1 MMRRFQLRISLAAV
15 FLLAAMAV
23 AVPLRAQFRADSTP
37 VRTSRAPLLQLS
49 GPRAE
54 WQRVLQLRGKASADN
69 WLLRS
74 ASSIAPVADD
84 STSLSEPRYHVIDP
98 VGELSWN
105 SALPGTLDRGAYW
118 SGRGSSLWITG
129 GAELRAGRLI
139 IRAIPE
145 ISYTQNRS
153 FPILR
158 GDPVRHSYSSPW
170 HSGTWSA
177 DLPLRFGSEPITRLS
192 PGQSM
197 IGVVAGPVQFGA
209 STEDQWW
216 GPGVR
221 NALVLSDNAG
231 WIPHL
236 FLRTA
241 RPLRSALGDVEARW
255 ITGVLTE
262 SLYFDE
268 DTENDLRSLSG
279 VVATLRPRG
288 VPDLTVGVA
297 RTVYAEVSGAFPAM
311 GHGADALFRWNRL
324 GEAPDS
330 GERGVDHL
338 MSVFGRWI
346 FPAAGAEVYG
356 EWARMQT
363 PRSLREL
370 LVAPQRSQ
378 GWTAGLLWT
387 HERSHGIVTAQAEVT
402 TLEQT
407 PSDRD
412 PFQSFY
418 TSRAVPQGYTQRGQ
432 VLGAAIGPGAS
443 SQWLAIDYFA
453 SRWRAGA
460 FTTRVRWEN
469 DVYYRQVTGVAY
481 FAHDVST
488 HVGLRGGA
496 TAWGV
501 DVDLEIA
508 RELRRNYLFQN
519 VDYGYGA
526 DPSFDVRN
534 TALRL
539 RVAPTR
545 WRR

>member
-1 MMRRFQLRISLAAV
+1 MMRLFQLRNSLAAV
-15 FLLAAMAV
+15 LVLAA
-23 AVPLRAQFRADSTP
+23 VPVDAQRRADSTSI
-37 VRTSRAPLLQLS
+37 RTSRTAPLQLS
-49 GPRAE
+49 GPHAE
-54 WQRVLQLRGKASADN
+54 WQRVLQLRGSASADR
-69 WLLRS
+69 WMLRA
-74 ASSIAPVADD
+74 ASTMIPHADD
-84 STSLSEPRYHVIDP
+84 SSTITAPRYRLVDP
-98 VGELSWN
+98 VGEASWS
-105 SALPGTLDRGAYW
+105 SALPGTLDRGAFW
-118 SGRGSSLWITG
+118 SGRGSSIWITG
-129 GAELRAGRLI
+129 GAEVRAGRLML
-139 IRAIPE
+139 RAIPE
-145 ISYTQNRS
+145 ISYTQNGS

-158 GDPVRHSYSSPW
+158 GADPVRHSYSSPW

-177 DLPLRFGSEPITRLS
+177 DLPLRFGSEPITRVS

-197 IGVVAGPVQFGA
+197 IGVSTGPVQFGA

-236 FLRTA
+236 YLRTS

-255 ITGVLTE
+255 IAGALTE
-262 SLYFDE
+262 SLYFDDE
-268 DTENDLRSLSG
+268 TSNDVRSLSG

-288 VPDLTVGVA
+288 VRDLTIGVA
-297 RTVYAEVSGAFPAM
+297 RTVYAQVAGAGSAI
-311 GHGADALFRWNRL
+311 GHGADALFRWNRI
-324 GEAPDS
+324 GEPADS
-330 GERGVDHL
+330 GERGVDQM
-338 MSVFGRWI
+338 MSVFGRWM
-346 FPAAGAEVYG
+346 FPAAGAEIYG

-378 GWTAGLLWT
+378 GWTAGLLWS
-387 HERSHGIVTAQAEVT
+387 RAQSDGIITAHAEVT

-412 PFQSFY
+412 VFQSFY

-443 SQWLAIDYFA
+443 SQWLAIDYHA
-453 SRWRAGA
+453 SRWRAGVI
-460 FTTRVRWEN
+460 TTRVRWEN
-469 DVYYRQVTGVAY
+469 DVYYRQPTGVAY
-481 FAHDVST
+481 FSHDVST

-501 DVDLEIA
+501 DVDLEIV
-508 RELRRNYLFQN
+508 RELRRNFLFQN

-534 TALRL
+534 TALRV
-539 RVAPTR
+539 RVAPP
-545 WRR
+545 RRQP